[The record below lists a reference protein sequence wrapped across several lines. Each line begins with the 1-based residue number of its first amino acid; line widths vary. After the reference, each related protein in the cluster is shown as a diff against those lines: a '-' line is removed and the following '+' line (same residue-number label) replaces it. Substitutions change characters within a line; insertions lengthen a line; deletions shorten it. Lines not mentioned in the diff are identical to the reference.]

1 MTSDPRAALSSLV
14 AALQAHLELS
24 SVRRGDN
31 DPAVVAAYN
40 KIADAF
46 VAYDDALL
54 DAFGEVTPLDVYSE
68 EDDDDDEADEDA
80 AEDLDDDESDDDDD
94 DPDGDDDDNDDDDES
109 DDDEFPD
116 AVETDG
122 QEKAPY
128 VGLDEEEYDLEDD
141 SVDPGVPAQSR
152 QADQGEQSEPG
163 ATGDGRRA

>member
-68 EDDDDDEADEDA
+68 EDDDDEDAEDGDDEAEELDDDEADDESD
-80 AEDLDDDESDDDDD
+80 EDDESDDA
-94 DPDGDDDDNDDDDES
+94 DDDE
-109 DDDEFPD
+109 DDEFPD
-116 AVETDG
+116 AVGTDG
-122 QEKAPY
+122 QEKTPY

-141 SVDPGVPAQSR
+141 SVHPGLP
-152 QADQGEQSEPG
+152 DQPGQDERAEQGGQG
-163 ATGDGRRA
+163 AAGDGRRA